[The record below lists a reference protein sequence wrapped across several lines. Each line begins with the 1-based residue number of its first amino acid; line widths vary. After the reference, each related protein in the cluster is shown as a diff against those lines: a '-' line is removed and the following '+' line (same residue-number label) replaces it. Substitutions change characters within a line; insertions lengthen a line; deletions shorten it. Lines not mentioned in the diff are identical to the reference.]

1 MSERVV
7 VVSRELHRVD
17 GQKTAMPVAVFEIPP
32 GTKPDK
38 ECDEASL
45 WAEEQATRIFAM
57 SQGHIVLP
65 DGSKIENGAGKLL
78 ALLGIRA
85 VEHSY
90 FRTEVQGL
98 AVTHIALTGKVPHG
112 RIVS

>member
-1 MSERVV
+1 MSQRVV

-17 GQKTAMPVAVFEIPP
+17 GQIAAMPVAVFEIPP

-38 ECDEASL
+38 ECDEAAE
-45 WAEEQATRIFAM
+45 WAKEQSNRIFAM
-57 SQGHIVLP
+57 AHGHIVLP
-65 DGSKIENGAGKLL
+65 DGTKIESGAGKLL
-78 ALLGIRA
+78 ALLGVRA
-85 VEHSY
+85 VEHSF

-98 AVTHIALTGKVPHG
+98 AVTHVALTGKVPHG